1 MLLSSIW
8 SLPEDLGKYPQ
19 FQTVSP
25 WRFSGGKKTTN
36 NYEDRKTYSK
46 ELNQYKKI
54 YRLPKKNK
62 VFWLDCRGGKWVTHE
77 VGLTLCSCET
87 FSFELKFISICLM
100 QKSYDGLDN
109 VKIMNK
115 FLGYYFFAIYVS
127 NLYIPSQFF
136 IGIIV
141 HLLAFLLLVASISFP
156 KIAASLTWL
165 LLA

>member
-25 WRFSGGKKTTN
+25 WRFSGGKK
-36 NYEDRKTYSK
+36 RQIIMKTEK
-46 ELNQYKKI
+46 HTVKNWINIKK
-54 YRLPKKNK
+54 YTDYQKKNK

-100 QKSYDGLDN
+100 QKSYDRLDN